1 MRRLTLLL
9 AIFLLFPAFASAQEF
24 EKNIMTGGPSGT
36 YIQIGRDLANL
47 ESECGLTLNVLETG
61 GSLENFVGVR
71 KRAHTQFGI
80 VQSDVLD
87 YFKTFQAN
95 DPEVQR
101 AISGVR
107 IMFPLYN
114 EEVHILAKREITSLA
129 DLSGRKV
136 AVGNKGS
143 GTYLT
148 SSLILDIMQL
158 RNVERIATPAKDA
171 LARLKNGEIDA
182 MIYIAGVPTKLFA
195 DTSIDGARFH
205 LLPINEPLLQASYV
219 SANIKAGTYPFQ
231 TEEVN
236 VIAVKAVMMTYEYR
250 IQKNRYQKES
260 CKAVSDLSN
269 LMLTNLTRL
278 KAEGH
283 PKWKNVDLAAIPP
296 GWQVGNCVK
305 TGMAANYKLQCSKPL
320 TRTVRQQ
327 SAGNDEYL
335 KLLKAQ
341 LKK

>member
-9 AIFLLFPAFASAQEF
+9 AVLFIFPAFASAQEF

-36 YIQIGRDLANL
+36 YIQIGKDLAKL
-47 ESECGLTLNVLETG
+47 EGQCGLTLNVLESG

-95 DPEVQR
+95 DPEIQR

-114 EEVHILAKREITSLA
+114 EEVHILAKREIATLA
-129 DLSGRKV
+129 DLGGRKV

-143 GTYLT
+143 GTFLT

-158 RNVERIATPAKDA
+158 RNVDRIAIPAKDA
-171 LARLKNGEIDA
+171 LAKLQNNEIDA
-182 MIYIAGVPTKLFA
+182 MIYVAGAPTKLFA
-195 DTSIDGARFH
+195 DPNIDGSRFH
-205 LLPINEPLLQASYV
+205 LLSVNEPLLQASYV

-231 TEEVN
+231 TDEVN
-236 VIAVKAVMMTYEYR
+236 AIAVKAVMMTYEYR

-269 LMLTNLTRL
+269 LMLSNLDRL

-305 TGMAANYKLQCSKPL
+305 TGMAANYKLQCNSPL
-320 TRTVRQQ
+320 ARVASQQ

-335 KLLKAQ
+335 KLLKEQ

>member
-1 MRRLTLLL
+1 MMLL
-9 AIFLLFPAFASAQEF
+9 AALLFTPASASAQEF
-24 EKNIMTGGPSGT
+24 EKNIMTGGPNGT
-36 YIQIGRDLANL
+36 YIQIGNDLAKL
-47 ESECGLTLNVLETG
+47 EGQCGLTLNVRESG

-95 DPEVQR
+95 DPEIQR

-107 IMFPLYN
+107 IMFPLYD
-114 EEVHILAKREITSLA
+114 EEVHILAKREITTLA
-129 DLSGRKV
+129 DLAGKRV

-158 RNVERIATPAKDA
+158 RNVERVATPAKDA
-171 LARLKNGEIDA
+171 LVKLQNGEIDA
-182 MIYIAGVPTKLFA
+182 LIYIAGVPTKLFA
-195 DTSIDGARFH
+195 DPNIDGSRFH

-219 SANIKAGTYPFQ
+219 SANIAAGTYPFQ

-260 CKAVSDLSN
+260 CKAVSDLSY
-269 LMLTNLTRL
+269 LMLANLDQL
-278 KAEGH
+278 KSEGH
-283 PKWKNVDLAAIPP
+283 PKWKSVDLTAVPP

-305 TGMAANYKLQCSKPL
+305 TGMALDYKLQCQAPLAKVASKK
-320 TRTVRQQ
+320 TTT
-327 SAGNDEYL
+327 DEEYL
-335 KLLKAQ
+335 NLLKLR
-341 LKK
+341 LKN

>member
-1 MRRLTLLL
+1 MRRLTFLL
-9 AIFLLFPAFASAQEF
+9 AIILFYPAFASAQEF

-36 YIQIGRDLANL
+36 YIQIGKDLAKL
-47 ESECGLTLNVLETG
+47 EARCGLTLNVLESG

-114 EEVHILAKREITSLA
+114 EEVHILAKREIATLA
-129 DLSGRKV
+129 DLNGRKV

-148 SSLILDIMQL
+148 SSLIMDIMQL
-158 RNVERIATPAKDA
+158 RNVTRIATPAKDG
-171 LARLKNGEIDA
+171 LAKLMNGEIDA
-182 MIYIAGVPTKLFA
+182 LIYIAGAPTKLFS
-195 DTSIDGARFH
+195 DPNIDGSRFH
-205 LLPINEPLLQASYV
+205 LLSINEPLLQASYV
-219 SANIKAGTYPFQ
+219 AANIKAGTYPFQ
-231 TEEVN
+231 PEEVD

-269 LMLTNLTRL
+269 LMLTNLDRL

-305 TGMAANYKLQCSKPL
+305 TGMAANYKPQCRSPLIKTLSKN
-320 TRTVRQQ
+320 T
-327 SAGNDEYL
+327 AGNEEYL

>member
-1 MRRLTLLL
+1 MRRLILLL
-9 AIFLLFPAFASAQEF
+9 AVLFIYPAFASAQEF

-36 YIQIGRDLANL
+36 YIQIGRDLAKL
-47 ESECGLTLNVLETG
+47 EGQCGLTLNVLESG

-71 KRAHTQFGI
+71 KRPHTQFGI

-95 DPEVQR
+95 DPEIQR

-114 EEVHILAKREITSLA
+114 EEVHILAKREITTLA
-129 DLSGRKV
+129 DLAGKRV

-158 RNVERIATPAKDA
+158 RNIERVATPAKDA
-171 LARLKNGEIDA
+171 LAKLQNGEIDA
-182 MIYIAGVPTKLFA
+182 LFYIAGVPTKLFA
-195 DTSIDGARFH
+195 DTNIDGARFH

-219 SANIKAGTYPFQ
+219 AANIKAGTYPFQ
-231 TEEVN
+231 TEDVN

-250 IQKNRYQKES
+250 TQKNRYQKES

-269 LMLTNLTRL
+269 LMLTNLDRL

-283 PKWKNVDLAAIPP
+283 PKWKNVDLTAVPP

-305 TGMAANYKLQCSKPL
+305 TGMAVNYKLQCKSPIA
-320 TRTVRQQ
+320 RTVSQRT
-327 SAGNDEYL
+327 AGNDEYL
-335 KLLKAQ
+335 KLLKEQ